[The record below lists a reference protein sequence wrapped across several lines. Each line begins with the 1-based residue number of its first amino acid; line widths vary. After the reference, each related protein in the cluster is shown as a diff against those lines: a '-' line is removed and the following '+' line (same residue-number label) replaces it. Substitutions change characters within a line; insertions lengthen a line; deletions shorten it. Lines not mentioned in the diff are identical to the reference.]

1 MIAAKTRVER
11 QAQLLRK
18 LARPRSLASTAC
30 EGLSTV
36 HARVSSGTMIRPTID
51 ELGSAHRE
59 IYTGAGKSVYER
71 LVLHMHPCKTQ
82 L

>member
-1 MIAAKTRVER
+1 
-11 QAQLLRK
+11 
-18 LARPRSLASTAC
+18 
-30 EGLSTV
+30 
-36 HARVSSGTMIRPTID
+36 MIRPTID
-51 ELGSAHRE
+51 ELGSAHME